1 VRKISEYKIEQYL
14 RFPEELLPQERQK
27 IKAYVEGTE
36 EGKAIA
42 EWLTAFFEEFDN
54 LTTLKPAVIQL
65 TNRKFKSRKKGPFVL
80 AAMSAQK
87 TTEGLQTKATLASEE
102 GKTLLRVLEDRRSK
116 KMELH
121 VLSTHMH
128 KEDRVI
134 ITCQNPPLELVTQ
147 KYGKLKHLENL
158 SQINWE
164 DASVQLRLPVQRTNL
179 SSACLQGGVV
189 KAEAGEAKI
198 KMESDGELLYL
209 HNTAGTGLSKVL
221 LEQGETSRLANFE
234 EGCAI
239 LSCDTGSDCLLYF
252 YK

>member
-1 VRKISEYKIEQYL
+1 VNKVPEHKIEQYL
-14 RFPEELLPQERQK
+14 RFPEELSAEERQK
-27 IKAYVEGTE
+27 IRAYVEDTE

-42 EWLTAFFEEFDN
+42 EWLAAFFEEFDN

-65 TNRKFKSRKKGPFVL
+65 TNRKFKSSKTGPFVL

-87 TTEGLQTKATLASEE
+87 TTQGLQTKATLASKE
-102 GKTLLRVLEDRRSK
+102 GKTLLRILEDRRSK

-128 KEDRVI
+128 KEDRAI

-158 SQINWE
+158 SQINW
-164 DASVQLRLPVQRTNL
+164 DDISIQLRLPVHRMILCSDSL
-179 SSACLQGGVV
+179 SGRVV
-189 KAEAGEAKI
+189 HVEAGEAKI

-209 HNTAGTGLSKVL
+209 HNTTGTGLSKVL
-221 LEQGETSRLANFE
+221 LEQGTSRLANFE
-234 EGCAI
+234 EGRAI